1 MKKLLMLISI
11 TIAGQSCSAI
21 QGLMEGLQKDLSG
34 KKTNVTTTREVT
46 TVGCDRET
54 GKCKEITETY
64 RTTKKTK
71 IVEK

>member
-11 TIAGQSCSAI
+11 TLAGQSCSTI

-34 KKTNVTTTREVT
+34 NKTNVTTREVT
-46 TVGCDRET
+46 TVGCNRET

-64 RTTKKTK
+64 RTVKKVK

>member
-34 KKTNVTTTREVT
+34 KKTNVTTREVT

>member
-1 MKKLLMLISI
+1 MKKLLMLILI
-11 TIAGQSCSAI
+11 TVAGQSCSAL

-34 KKTNVTTTREVT
+34 NKTNVTTREVT